1 MAQPTEFYIRFAE
14 NGILIEYE
22 LKLDLGLFLQEN
34 DDREILFEGLS
45 INKKPIYHRGT
56 NIEFFDMEGIK
67 KYMVRNFTQNEESA
81 SDLARNILNSKELF
95 LTNGFK
101 IMFSSELTNLIT
113 DWFKE
118 KFMVVYRADAMEIHK
133 KISDSKT
140 TLYILKQQLM
150 KSLRFLV

>member
-1 MAQPTEFYIRFAE
+1 MAQPTEFYIRFTE

-95 LTNGFK
+95 
-101 IMFSSELTNLIT
+101 
-113 DWFKE
+113 
-118 KFMVVYRADAMEIHK
+118 
-133 KISDSKT
+133 
-140 TLYILKQQLM
+140 
-150 KSLRFLV
+150 